1 MYYSDIFE
9 RSVAVG
15 EYIAATGATVR
26 QAAKR
31 FGVGKSTV
39 HKDVTPRLAAADP
52 VLFRAVAEVLES
64 NRAQRHLRGG
74 MATKMRYGK
83 EKVDNSRRLL

>member
-39 HKDVTPRLAAADP
+39 HKDVTSRLAAAHIMLP
-52 VLFRAVAEVLES
+52 SVACFFAANAFYIWLFY
-64 NRAQRHLRGG
+64 NR
-74 MATKMRYGK
+74 
-83 EKVDNSRRLL
+83 RRELSTFSFP

>member
-39 HKDVTPRLAAADP
+39 HKDVTSRLAAADP
-52 VLFRAVAEVLES
+52 ALFRAVAEVLES
-64 NRAQRHLRGG
+64 NRVQRHLRGG

>member
-39 HKDVTPRLAAADP
+39 HKDVTSRLAVADP
-52 VLFRAVAEVLES
+52 ALYLAVAEILES

-74 MATKMRYGK
+74 MATKHRYEK